1 MAEYI
6 EREATVKAFC
16 EQCSDYVNGKCTYEG
31 ACEVSIIATVPA
43 ADVQP
48 KKYGRW
54 IDCTFSDPYE
64 KSYDQN
70 FEFKCSYCGHIINNK
85 PNDDNQY
92 CGHCGADMRGETK

>member
-48 KKYGRW
+48 ICHGRW
-54 IDCTFSDPYE
+54 KYYKNNGITNTYICTNCQSKVETAIDVEPS
-64 KSYDQN
+64 K
-70 FEFKCSYCGHIINNK
+70 FKYC
-85 PNDDNQY
+85 PNCNARMDGD
-92 CGHCGADMRGETK
+92 TK

>member
-48 KKYGRW
+48 IKHGRW
-54 IDCTFSDPYE
+54 EY
-64 KSYDQN
+64 
-70 FEFKCSYCGHIINNK
+70 FKNNGIINTYICTNCQSK
-85 PNDDNQY
+85 VEMAIDVEPSKFKY
-92 CGHCGADMRGETK
+92 CPICIARMDGDTK